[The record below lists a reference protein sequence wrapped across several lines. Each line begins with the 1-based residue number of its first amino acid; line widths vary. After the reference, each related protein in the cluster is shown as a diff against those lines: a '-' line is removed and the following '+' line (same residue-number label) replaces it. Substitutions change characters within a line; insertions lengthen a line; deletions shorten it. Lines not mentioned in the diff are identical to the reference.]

1 MVVPIMAAFPAAIKT
16 AIAAKSAGA
25 GASAGA
31 AGFDK
36 LSGVALDKKK
46 KKKKKPAESE
56 SDSSAGVGNID
67 DPFAAAPAK
76 GQPVHIK
83 NRVKRIFGQ

>member
-25 GASAGA
+25 GAGA

-76 GQPVHIK
+76 GQPVQIK
-83 NRVKRIFGQ
+83 NRVKKIFGQ